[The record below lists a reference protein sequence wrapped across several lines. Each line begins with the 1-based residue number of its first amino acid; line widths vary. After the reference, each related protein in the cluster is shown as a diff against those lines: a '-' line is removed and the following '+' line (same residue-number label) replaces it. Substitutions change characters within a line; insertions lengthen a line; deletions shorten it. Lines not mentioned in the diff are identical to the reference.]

1 MPRPRRL
8 TDVLVRKLALAAEPS
23 GATVMLLTDSARPR
37 TVPWP
42 VSLRLE
48 LSRPSRH
55 ELTVRVAKD
64 RSGRSGLVKTVP
76 FHPVP
81 ALPRAGAGGR

>member
-1 MPRPRRL
+1 VPAPE
-8 TDVLVRKLALAAEPS
+8 VLVRKLALAAEPS

-37 TVPWP
+37 TAPWP
-42 VSLRLE
+42 VALRLE

-64 RSGRSGLVKTVP
+64 RCGRSGLVKTVP
-76 FHPVP
+76 FHPVA
-81 ALPRAGAGGR
+81 ALPCAGVAGR